1 MTVLCHPA
9 RGAGWREAFVTD
21 TTEDD
26 ESDRTITMRAVV
38 ARTPRMNIGH
48 YLAFSQD
55 GELRRV
61 PIVPGGVVIGRSPP
75 ADIVIPVADISRK
88 HCRIDVDADGEWAM
102 ITDLG
107 STNGT
112 FVGGERV
119 QTPAPLRNGSALSFG
134 SFALRYERRDKGE
147 VAEEAELAS
156 ELRRAADY
164 VRAILPQPI
173 SSGQIQ
179 AEWWFVPSS
188 QLGGD
193 AFGYQFLDDGSFTGF
208 VLDVSG
214 HGIGSAMHA
223 ANVANVLRRRALPGV
238 DFRDPAQVAA
248 GLNAMFPMEEHNGL
262 LLTLWYFAYEPATR
276 QLRFCAAGHHPSF
289 LVSSD
294 APEPVPL
301 WLRGPTIGMLPSGNW
316 MVGRKEVPPG
326 SRLYVFSDGAFE
338 IVESSGRQ
346 WVIEDLRLIM
356 KRPEQSGISESQRL
370 YQAVRAATGAA
381 PLEDDF
387 SVLVVRFA

>member
-1 MTVLCHPA
+1 MTVLWQKT
-9 RGAGWREAFVTD
+9 RLTDWVGAGMSSSE
-21 TTEDD
+21 D
-26 ESDRTITMRAVV
+26 ESDRTIVMRKAVAGGAAV
-38 ARTPRMNIGH
+38 NIGH

-55 GELRRV
+55 AELRRV
-61 PIVPGGVVIGRSPP
+61 PIAPGGLVIGRAPP
-75 ADIVIPVADISRK
+75 AALVIPAPDISRK
-88 HCRIDVDADGEWAM
+88 HCRIDIEGDRA
-102 ITDLG
+102 IISDLD

-119 QTPAPLRNGSALSFG
+119 KQPTRLRNGSQLSLG
-134 SFALRYERRDKGE
+134 SFPIRYERRDKSE

-173 SSGQIQ
+173 SEGPVQTD
-179 AEWWFVPSS
+179 WWFVPSS

-193 AFGYQFLDDGSFTGF
+193 AFGYQFLDDGTFTGF

-248 GLNAMFPMEEHNGL
+248 GLNAMFPEEEHNGL
-262 LLTLWYFAYEPATR
+262 LFTLWYFAYEPPTR
-276 QLRFCAAGHHPSF
+276 QLRFCSAGHHPSF
-289 LVSSD
+289 LV
-294 APEPVPL
+294 APPEGEPVPL
-301 WLRGPTIGMLPSGNW
+301 WLRGPTIGMMPRGNW
-316 MVGRKEVPPG
+316 AVGRTEVPAG

-338 IVESSGRQ
+338 IVESNGRQ

-356 KRPEQSGISESQRL
+356 KNAGRPGVSEPQRL
-370 YQAVRAATGAA
+370 YEAVRAATAA
-381 PLEDDF
+381 GPLEDDF

>member
-1 MTVLCHPA
+1 MA
-9 RGAGWREAFVTD
+9 NDTD
-21 TTEDD
+21 ED
-26 ESDRTITMRAVV
+26 ESDRTITMRTVV
-38 ARTPRMNIGH
+38 ARAPALNIGH

-55 GELRRV
+55 AELRRV
-61 PIVPGGVVIGRSPP
+61 PIAPGGMVIGRSPP
-75 ADIVIPVADISRK
+75 ADLVVPAAEISRR
-88 HCRIDVDADGEWAM
+88 HCRIDIEGDRAS

-112 FVGGERV
+112 FIGGERV
-119 QTPAPLRNGSALSFG
+119 EQPTRLRNGSRLSLG
-134 SFALRYERRDKGE
+134 SFAMRYERRDKSE
-147 VAEEAELAS
+147 VAQEAELAD

-173 SSGQIQ
+173 TEGPVQTD
-179 AEWWFVPSS
+179 WWFVPSS

-193 AFGYQFLDDGSFTGF
+193 AFGYQFLPDGTFTGF
-208 VLDVSG
+208 VIDVSG
-214 HGIGSAMHA
+214 HGIGAAMHA
-223 ANVANVLRRRALPGV
+223 ANVANVLRRHALPGV

-262 LLTLWYFAYEPATR
+262 LFTLWYFAYEPPTR
-276 QLRFCAAGHHPSF
+276 QMRFCAAGHHPSF
-289 LVSSD
+289 LVSPAQGD
-294 APEPVPL
+294 AVPL
-301 WLRGPTIGMLPSGNW
+301 WLRGPTIGMLPKGNW
-316 MVGRKEVPPG
+316 GVGRTDVPPG

-356 KRPEQSGISESQRL
+356 KGAEQPGVSEPQRL
-370 YQAVRAATGAA
+370 YQAVRAATGPG

>member
-1 MTVLCHPA
+1 M
-9 RGAGWREAFVTD
+9 AGKQD
-21 TTEDD
+21 EDD
-26 ESDRTITMRAVV
+26 SDRTITIRAAV
-38 ARTPRMNIGH
+38 ARAPALNIGH
-48 YLAFSQD
+48 YLVFSLD

-61 PIVPGGVVIGRSPP
+61 PIPPDGVTIGRSLP
-75 ADIVIPVADISRK
+75 ADVVIPVPDISRR
-88 HCRIDVDADGEWAM
+88 HCRVELEGESAT

-112 FVGGERV
+112 FVGTQQLGR
-119 QTPAPLRNGSALSFG
+119 PATLRNGSWFSLGSFG
-134 SFALRYERRDKGE
+134 IRYERRDKSE
-147 VAEEAELAS
+147 VAQEAELAD

-173 SSGQIQ
+173 TAGPIQ

-188 QLGGD
+188 KLGGD
-193 AFGYQFLDDGSFTGF
+193 AFGYQFLDDGTFIGY

-214 HGIGSAMHA
+214 HGIGSALHA

-262 LLTLWYFAYEPATR
+262 LFTLWYFAYEPATR
-276 QLRFCAAGHHPSF
+276 AIRFCAAGHHPSF
-289 LVSSD
+289 LVSPAAS
-294 APEPVPL
+294 EPVPL
-301 WLRGPTIGMLPSGNW
+301 WLRGPTIGMLPEGHW
-316 MVGRKEVPPG
+316 GVGRTEVPRG
-326 SRLYVFSDGAFE
+326 SRIYIFSDGAFE

-346 WVIEDLRLIM
+346 WIIDDLRAIM
-356 KRPEQSGISESQRL
+356 AEPEQPGVSEAQRL
-370 YQAVRAATGAA
+370 YQAVRAAAGEG
-381 PLEDDF
+381 PLDDDF

>member
-1 MTVLCHPA
+1 MSN
-9 RGAGWREAFVTD
+9 TD
-21 TTEDD
+21 EDD
-26 ESDRTITMRAVV
+26 DSDRTITMRAVIATV
-38 ARTPRMNIGH
+38 PALNIGH

-61 PIVPGGVVIGRSPP
+61 PIAPGGMVIGRTPP
-75 ADIVIPVADISRK
+75 ANLVIPVADISRR
-88 HCRIDVDADGEWAM
+88 HCQIDIDGDRAT
-102 ITDLG
+102 ITDLS

-112 FVGGERV
+112 FIGGQRLE
-119 QTPAPLRNGSALSFG
+119 QTTRLRNGSRLSLG
-134 SFALRYERRDKGE
+134 SFALRYERRDKAE
-147 VAEEAELAS
+147 VAEEAELAG

-173 SSGQIQ
+173 STGPVQT
-179 AEWWFVPSS
+179 EWWFVPSS

-193 AFGYQFLDDGSFTGF
+193 AFGYEFLPDGTFTGF

-223 ANVANVLRRRALPGV
+223 ANVANVLRRHALPNV

-262 LLTLWYFAYEPATR
+262 MFTLWYFAYEPATR
-276 QLRFCAAGHHPSF
+276 QMRFCAAGHHPSF
-289 LVSSD
+289 LV
-294 APEPVPL
+294 APGAVEPVPL
-301 WLRGPTIGMLPSGNW
+301 WLRGPTIGMISDGTWP
-316 MVGRKEVPPG
+316 VGRTEIPPG
-326 SRLYVFSDGAFE
+326 GRVYVFSDGAFE
-338 IVESSGRQ
+338 IVEANGRQ

-356 KRPEQSGISESQRL
+356 KGAERPGISEAQRL
-370 YQAVRAATGAA
+370 YEAVRAATGAA

>member
-1 MTVLCHPA
+1 MA
-9 RGAGWREAFVTD
+9 ANQD
-21 TTEDD
+21 DD
-26 ESDRTITMRAVV
+26 EDDRTITMRAVI
-38 ARTPRMNIGH
+38 ARAPKLNIGH
-48 YLAFSQD
+48 YLVFSQD
-55 GELRRV
+55 GELRRA
-61 PIVPGGVVIGRSPP
+61 PIPPTGLVIGRAAP
-75 ADIVIPVADISRK
+75 ADLVIPVNEISRR
-88 HCRIDVDADGEWAM
+88 HCRIEVEGDWAA
-102 ITDLG
+102 ITDLE

-112 FVGGERV
+112 FVGGERLKK
-119 QTPAPLRNGSALSFG
+119 TTRLRNGNAISLG
-134 SFALRYERRDKGE
+134 SFAVRYERRDKGE

-173 SSGQIQ
+173 TAGPVQ
-179 AEWWFVPSS
+179 ADWWFVPSS

-193 AFGYQFLDDGSFTGF
+193 AFGYQYLDDGTFTGF

-262 LLTLWYFAYEPATR
+262 LFTMWYFAYEPATR
-276 QLRFCAAGHHPSF
+276 QMRFCAAGHHPSF
-289 LVSSD
+289 LVSPGTAD
-294 APEPVPL
+294 PVPL
-301 WLRGPTIGMLPSGNW
+301 WLRGPTIGMLPQGNW
-316 MVGRKEVPPG
+316 GVGRTEVAPG

-338 IVESSGRQ
+338 IVEANGKQ
-346 WVIEDLRLIM
+346 WVLDDLRAIM
-356 KRPEQSGISESQRL
+356 GAQELPGVSEAQRL
-370 YQAVRAATGAA
+370 YQAVRAATGPG